1 MDFSSL
7 TIATA
12 LAGLRSGQFTA
23 SELTEACLRQI
34 ERINPTINAFITAG
48 AEGRELEIREQ
59 YTNHPLSTPLIT
71 NLPLSGIPIAI
82 KDLID
87 VAGHPSAAGSPKF
100 FGQQPALKDAAA
112 VEKLQAAGATILG
125 KTNTHEIALGIT
137 GINPHTGAVRN
148 PHDTARI
155 TGGSSSGSAAA
166 VASGMALGALG
177 TDTGGSIRIP
187 AALCGVVGL
196 KPTFG
201 RVSTR
206 GVLPLSWNLDHVGVI
221 AKTVGDA
228 TLLLTAIAGY
238 DPRDPG
244 SVDAPV
250 ADYLSDLKSGV
261 RGWKIALPVGA
272 YIDESDA
279 EVLAAL
285 RVAAKTFADLGAIV
299 TEVEIPR
306 LREAAAANGTMVVA
320 DAAAFHHERL
330 AEHPDWFGA
339 DVRER
344 LEKGR
349 AVTSTEYALARRTQ
363 TEMRRYFELFFDE
376 YDLLILPTTATT
388 AAPIDGLNSAAYA
401 PRLTHFTAPFN
412 LTGLPALSI
421 PCGFA
426 AAGLPLGLQII
437 SGAWAETKVLQAGH
451 AFEQA
456 TDWHMEKPNL

>member
-1 MDFSSL
+1 MDITSL
-7 TIATA
+7 TITSA

-23 SELTEACLRQI
+23 SDLTQACLRQI
-34 ERINPTINAFITAG
+34 ERLNPTINAV
-48 AEGRELEIREQ
+48 IREERAESSKK
-59 YTNHPLSTPLIT
+59 PLSTHLIS
-71 NLPLSGIPIAI
+71 NHLLSNIPVVI

-87 VAGHPSAAGSPKF
+87 VAGCPSAAGSPKF
-100 FGQQPALKDAAA
+100 FGQQPALKDAAV
-112 VEKLQAAGATILG
+112 VEKLKAAGANMLG

-137 GINPHTGAVRN
+137 GINPHTGTVRN
-148 PHDTARI
+148 PHDPARI

-221 AKTVGDA
+221 AKTVADA
-228 TLLLTAIAGY
+228 ALLLTVIAGY

-244 SVDAPV
+244 SLDAPV
-250 ADYLSDLKSGV
+250 DDYLSDIENGV
-261 RGWKIALPVGA
+261 RGWKIALPVGE
-272 YIDESDA
+272 YIDESDT

-285 RVAAKTFADLGAIV
+285 RVAAKVFADLGATV
-299 TEVEIPR
+299 AEVEIPR

-320 DAAAFHHERL
+320 DAAAFHRERL

-363 TEMRRYFELFFDE
+363 TELRRYFELFFDE
-376 YDLLILPTTATT
+376 YDLLILPTTATI

-401 PRLTHFTAPFN
+401 PRLTRFTAPFN
-412 LTGLPALSI
+412 LAGLPALSV

-426 AAGLPLGLQII
+426 SAGLPIGLQII
-437 SGAWAETKVLQAGH
+437 SAAWGEAKALRAGQAYET
-451 AFEQA
+451 A
-456 TDWHMEKPNL
+456 TNWHTKNPNP